1 MNDHDLV
8 NREVHLLCASSGD
21 QLKQVV
27 VKSLLPFPP
36 AFWPVKTRL
45 WVTPL
50 PLWSRTRPKLS
61 LAAAPTLCHAGN
73 STLADIVEFL
83 NTFLSCRWSSYVRT
97 ACQPCPEYQKMK
109 GGASSQFGQVDV
121 NILGLTVNVGSVGQV
136 DVLRGLLQI
145 IGPPSKGPQST
156 QDLNLINLESGS
168 FEGNAL
174 FSCKSYVTLRFQA
187 VNGVSN
193 FDLRCE
199 LLDITR
205 GWCDAPG
212 GGRSGVNPGDS
223 RIATFL

>member
-1 MNDHDLV
+1 MCIYIKFSTWAVYFYKAHDHDLV
-8 NREVHLLCASSGD
+8 NREVHLFGPSSGD

-27 VKSLLPFPP
+27 VKSLLPFHP

-45 WVTPL
+45 WVTPAL

-83 NTFLSCRWSSYVRT
+83 NKFLSCRWSFYVRA

-121 NILGLTVNVGSVGQV
+121 NILGLMVNVCSVGQV

-156 QDLNLINLESGS
+156 QDLNLINLE
-168 FEGNAL
+168 
-174 FSCKSYVTLRFQA
+174 
-187 VNGVSN
+187 
-193 FDLRCE
+193 
-199 LLDITR
+199 
-205 GWCDAPG
+205 
-212 GGRSGVNPGDS
+212 
-223 RIATFL
+223 